1 MMFKIMNGITPAYLE
16 DIFTK
21 NIGRSVYNLRISRRN
36 LALPAVKTD
45 YYQNSVAYTGAKISN
60 TLPDE
65 MK

>member
-1 MMFKIMNGITPAYLE
+1 MTFRIMNGKTPVHLE
-16 DIFTK
+16 EIFTR
-21 NIGRSVYNLRISRRN
+21 NIGRSVYNHRITRRN